1 MPMALLRRVQLW
13 LPPPLLMAVI
23 FYFSA
28 QPDLG
33 TGLGAIDLVMRKL
46 VHFTEYALLC
56 FLWWRAFSA
65 RMRPD
70 RAALAAFLVSALYAV
85 TDEYHQSFVGGRS
98 GNALDVAIDSAGA
111 ALVALRL
118 RGGARERR
126 AAA

>member
-1 MPMALLRRVQLW
+1 MALLRRVHLW
-13 LPPPLLMAVI
+13 LPPLLLMGVI
-23 FYFSA
+23 FFFSA

-33 TGLGAIDLVMRKL
+33 SGLGVIDLVMRKL
-46 VHFTEYALLC
+46 VHLFEYALLC
-56 FLWWRAFSA
+56 FLWWRALSA
-65 RMRPD
+65 QVRPD

-85 TDEYHQSFVGGRS
+85 TDEYHQSFVEGRS

-111 ALVALRL
+111 AVVALRV